1 MKKESEARNKG
12 EKGTR
17 LREISTIPVEDPTVR
32 RIALPRWADSR
43 GYVAVAVF
51 VVPVVVVRRGI
62 GLTSVLFLLRAV
74 NPRILAL
81 TRCRT
86 GRVTE
91 SVFINGPLGSG
102 GSSALRQ
109 RGSNEGL
116 AFCALKY
123 RLIAPG
129 FWRRFCHSLRCPS
142 PPSTG
147 GYARPWNVIGRANVS
162 EILNSSAVAVR
173 FLRLVFENDW

>member
-1 MKKESEARNKG
+1 MRRFDSIRIELTRGEYEAGRFTKP
-12 EKGTR
+12 E
-17 LREISTIPVEDPTVR
+17 
-32 RIALPRWADSR
+32 ALSAS
-43 GYVAVAVF
+43 
-51 VVPVVVVRRGI
+51 GI

-102 GSSALRQ
+102 GRSALRSEDLT
-109 RGSNEGL
+109 R
-116 AFCALKY
+116 APTFCALKY

-129 FWRRFCHSLRCPS
+129 FWRRFCKISCVYPPRCFCP
-142 PPSTG
+142 
-147 GYARPWNVIGRANVS
+147 ANVIGPPNISRIS
-162 EILNSSAVAVR
+162 NSPLPFSPLSLSLSLSS
-173 FLRLVFENDW
+173 FFYHLG

>member
-1 MKKESEARNKG
+1 MNKQEKKQKEARSCDKKSKIQAFD
-12 EKGTR
+12 EQLRDSSILDPRSTR
-17 LREISTIPVEDPTVR
+17 AT
-32 RIALPRWADSR
+32 
-43 GYVAVAVF
+43 
-51 VVPVVVVRRGI
+51 GI

-74 NPRILAL
+74 NPGILAL

-86 GRVTE
+86 GRASE

-102 GSSALRQ
+102 GCPGPLQ

-129 FWRRFCHSLRCPS
+129 FWPTFLRHRPARP
-142 PPSTG
+142 PPSERD
-147 GYARPWNVIGRANVS
+147 RPTEYFRNLEFDGQLGA
-162 EILNSSAVAVR
+162 
-173 FLRLVFENDW
+173 

>member
-1 MKKESEARNKG
+1 MINIEPNCTIIADDCGYGEKTTKKRERESEN
-12 EKGTR
+12 GT
-17 LREISTIPVEDPTVR
+17 SVEEEDSGSI
-32 RIALPRWADSR
+32 RIDSR
-43 GYVAVAVF
+43 Q
-51 VVPVVVVRRGI
+51 VRSRPIHEAREAPSASGI
-62 GLTSVLFLLRAV
+62 GLTSVLFLLRTV

-102 GSSALRQ
+102 GRSVLRSEDLT
-109 RGSNEGL
+109 RAP

-129 FWRRFCHSLRCPS
+129 FCGRFCKISCVYPPRCS
-142 PPSTG
+142 
-147 GYARPWNVIGRANVS
+147 
-162 EILNSSAVAVR
+162 SSAPR
-173 FLRLVFENDW
+173 ET